1 MTTYAHLHKARGRK
15 GYDLFI
21 TADCTLKN
29 VLNLLFV
36 TGRREARAQAAAFN
50 AIPWNF

>member
-1 MTTYAHLHKARGRK
+1 MTYAQLFKANGRK

-21 TADCTLKN
+21 TADPTLRN

-36 TGRREARAQAAAFN
+36 ADRREARKQAAAFN